1 MDEYNPVNCKL
12 PVWPSNSRPFYCRHG
27 GTSGCRSCT
36 RDWQLVTTDFPDV
49 ESAPEVLLGSELAP
63 PSPLQPQD
71 WLLTRNGRLE
81 QTPEW
86 TLNSTEP
93 QQQAMNFSSAAR
105 CHWGRHRHVANQL
118 TEGYTRSVRGGV
130 TVSWAEPECSL
141 LLSERWRGQ
150 KIRTRGNSVTW
161 SSARAAERR
170 RMRWVLESCSQWKI
184 KTDET
189 RAR

>member
-1 MDEYNPVNCKL
+1 MDECNPVNCKL

-118 TEGYTRSVRGGV
+118 TEGYTRSVRGGGD
-130 TVSWAEPECSL
+130 CQL
-141 LLSERWRGQ
+141 G
-150 KIRTRGNSVTW
+150 RTRVFSTPQREMKRTENKNKRKLCNMEQRQSSGEEKDAVSTW
-161 SSARAAERR
+161 VMQPVE
-170 RMRWVLESCSQWKI
+170 
-184 KTDET
+184 D
-189 RAR
+189 